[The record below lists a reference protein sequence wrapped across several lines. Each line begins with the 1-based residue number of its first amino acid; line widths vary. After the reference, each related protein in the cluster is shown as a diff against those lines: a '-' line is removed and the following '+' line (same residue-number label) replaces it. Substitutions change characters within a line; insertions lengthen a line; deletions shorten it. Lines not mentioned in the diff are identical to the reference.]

1 MRAHPPLSFATAS
14 PVSTVVGLFWPHL
27 IGTRTYVVDGYTYV
41 RYHDRVT
48 ITELRR
54 DIYTVFDRISRGEGS
69 VRIERNGKVIVIQRE
84 ESLSRLARLQEPPTK
99 AYNGDSDEVIGMS
112 WESEWN
118 RLPT

>member
-1 MRAHPPLSFATAS
+1 M
-14 PVSTVVGLFWPHL
+14 
-27 IGTRTYVVDGYTYV
+27 DGAAYA

-54 DIYTVFDRISRGEGS
+54 NIYTVFDRVAHGEGP
-69 VRIERNGKVIVIQRE
+69 VRIERTGTAIVIQRE
-84 ESLSRLARLQEPPTK
+84 ESASRLARLQEPATN

-118 RLPT
+118 RQPT